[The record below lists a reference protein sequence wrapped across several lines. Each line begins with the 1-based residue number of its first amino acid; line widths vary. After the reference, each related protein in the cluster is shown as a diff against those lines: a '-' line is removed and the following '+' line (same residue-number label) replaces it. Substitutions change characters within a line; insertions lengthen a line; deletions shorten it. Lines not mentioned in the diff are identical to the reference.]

1 MNIQD
6 VPPQDLFMHVV
17 SALQQVAQYQLH
29 IYICVCECVCVSVKG
44 MAPGGI

>member
-29 IYICVCECVCVSVKG
+29 IYVCVSVC
-44 MAPGGI
+44 A